1 MEIAQTGYYR
11 IRDDVALRSWP
22 LIDYAYYT
30 RDERDAHGL
39 SGEEFDLIT
48 RCDGA
53 HELPGS
59 KLLGSLL
66 RRGLIEPCPQGKAPC
81 DWSRPKRYGNMYMP
95 MVNFMI
101 TGRCNYNCLHC
112 FNAADN
118 APLTSEWS
126 FDEACELIAQARDCG
141 VRAWLLT
148 GGEPMAHR
156 RFLDIVAEI
165 HRNGM
170 MVADI
175 NTNGHYITPELLSEL
190 RSMGCRPTMKISFDG
205 VGFHDWMR
213 QRKGAETR
221 TLSAMRLCVEHRLDV
236 MAQVNLNRR
245 NRPSMETTL
254 DVLEEAGVRRT
265 RIIRT
270 TEAPR
275 WEKAAGDACMTFSE
289 YYDECLSIARNY
301 TSRNHEMELDF
312 WQFLLI
318 LPTRREFAIEAIK
331 NCGARGFRYTLS
343 RCTSNRS
350 MVAITSNGDVVPCM
364 QMSGW
369 MESRGM
375 RLANVHET
383 PLSEV
388 LTRGRYLDAVRENL
402 YEFCVCNKKCAA
414 CPHFRRCAGGCPALG
429 LVFAGEARGLDGED
443 LSKCLF
449 FNGSW
454 EDEIVAALDGW
465 KNLTPQRNESQER
478 PAIRLQSDS
487 AVYNCETNGAS

>member
-1 MEIAQTGYYR
+1 MEATRTGYSR
-11 IRDDVALRSWP
+11 IRDDVALRGWP
-22 LIDYAYYT
+22 RIDHAYYT
-30 RDERDAHGL
+30 RDAREARGL
-39 SGEEFDLIT
+39 TDEEFGLLM
-48 RCDGA
+48 RCDGV
-53 HELPGS
+53 HELSGS
-59 KLLGSLL
+59 ELLDSLL
-66 RRGLIEPCPQGKAPC
+66 RRGLVEPCPRGKAPG
-81 DWSRPKRYGNMYMP
+81 DWSRFRAYDNVYVP
-95 MVNFMI
+95 MFNFMI

-175 NTNGHYITPELLSEL
+175 NTNGHYVTEELLDEL
-190 RSMGCRPTMKISFDG
+190 RAIGCAPTMKISFDG
-205 VGFHDWMR
+205 IGFHDWMR
-213 QRKGAETR
+213 QHDGAEAR
-221 TLSAMRLCVEHRLDV
+221 TLAAMRLCAERGLDV

-245 NRPSMETTL
+245 NRASMEATL
-254 DVLEEAGVRRT
+254 EALEEAGVRRT

-289 YYDECLSIARNY
+289 YYDECLSIARRY
-301 TSRNHEMELDF
+301 AMRDHAMELDF
-312 WQFLLI
+312 WQFLL
-318 LPTRREFAIEAIK
+318 LVPARREFFVEAVK
-331 NCGARGFRYTLS
+331 NCGARSFRYTLS

-350 MVAITSNGDVVPCM
+350 MVAVTSRGDVVPCM

-369 MESRGM
+369 MEAHGM
-375 RLANVHET
+375 RLANIHET

-388 LTRGRYLDAVRENL
+388 LTQGSYLDAVRENL
-402 YEFCVCNKKCAA
+402 YEFCAANEKCAS

-429 LVFAGEARGLDGED
+429 LLLTDGARGIDGED

-449 FNGSW
+449 FDGPW
-454 EDEIVAALDGW
+454 EREIVAALDGW
-465 KNLTPQRNESQER
+465 KNLTPKSPSE
-478 PAIRLQSDS
+478 D
-487 AVYNCETNGAS
+487 

>member
-1 MEIAQTGYYR
+1 MRHASSSHRRAIAAF
-11 IRDDVALRSWP
+11 V
-22 LIDYAYYT
+22 
-30 RDERDAHGL
+30 H
-39 SGEEFDLIT
+39 
-48 RCDGA
+48 
-53 HELPGS
+53 
-59 KLLGSLL
+59 
-66 RRGLIEPCPQGKAPC
+66 
-81 DWSRPKRYGNMYMP
+81 
-95 MVNFMI
+95 
-101 TGRCNYNCLHC
+101 
-112 FNAADN
+112 
-118 APLTSEWS
+118 
-126 FDEACELIAQARDCG
+126 
-141 VRAWLLT
+141 
-148 GGEPMAHR
+148 GEPMAHR

-350 MVAITSNGDVVPCM
+350 MIAITSNGDVVPCM

-402 YEFCVCNKKCAA
+402 YEFCVRNKKCAA

-449 FNGSW
+449 FNGPW

>member
-1 MEIAQTGYYR
+1 METARAGYYR
-11 IRDDVALRSWP
+11 ISDDVALRSWP
-22 LIDYAYYT
+22 LIDHAYYT
-30 RDERDAHGL
+30 RDARDARGL
-39 SGEEFDLIT
+39 TGEEFDLLM

-53 HELPGS
+53 CELPS
-59 KLLGSLL
+59 SELLGSLL
-66 RRGLIEPCPQGKAPC
+66 QRGLIQPCLRGKAPSA
-81 DWSRPKRYGNMYMP
+81 WSRHKAYGNAYMP
-95 MVNFMI
+95 MVNFMV
-101 TGRCNYNCLHC
+101 TGKCNYNCLHC

-118 APLTSEWS
+118 APLTSEWG
-126 FDEACELIAQARDCG
+126 FDQACELIAQARDCG

-148 GGEPMAHR
+148 GGEPMAYS

-175 NTNGHYITPELLSEL
+175 NTNGHFITQELLDEL
-190 RSMGCRPTMKISFDG
+190 RSVGCTPTMKISFDG

-213 QRKGAETR
+213 QHEGAESR
-221 TLSAMRLCVEHRLDV
+221 TLSAMRLCAENGLSV

-245 NRPSMETTL
+245 NRPSMKATL
-254 DVLEEAGVRRT
+254 DVLEEAGVSRT

-275 WEKAAGDACMTFSE
+275 WEQAAGDACMTFAE
-289 YYDECLSIARNY
+289 YYDECLSITRSYA
-301 TSRNHEMELDF
+301 SRDHAMELDF
-312 WQFLLI
+312 WQFLLL
-318 LPTRREFAIEAIK
+318 LPARREFAVEAVK

-350 MVAITSNGDVVPCM
+350 MVAITSSGDVVPCM

-388 LTRGRYLDAVRENL
+388 LTSGRYLDAVRENL
-402 YEFCVCNKKCAA
+402 YEFCAANKKCAA

-429 LVFAGEARGLDGED
+429 LLLTDGERGLNGED

-449 FNGSW
+449 FDGPW
-454 EDEIVAALDGW
+454 EEEIVAALDGW
-465 KNLTPQRNESQER
+465 RNLTP
-478 PAIRLQSDS
+478 
-487 AVYNCETNGAS
+487 